1 MDDRANRRTGLP
13 VGVSRRGT
21 CFSGEQNHEAQNIH
35 YPTRIGGS
43 TRVTALKPNH
53 IDDKQP
59 GESSKISGRP
69 SSNKSLLPKMPKS
82 VSAVSKVGASSS
94 SNLKKTRKVQP
105 NSAAPGQSS
114 SIRNLSAG
122 LGQIGQVSAAFH
134 KGEPSNS
141 SRLGLSEISNL
152 TSSEGSTSD
161 LDFHQETPTSSMS
174 RSLFRGGSSVERRD
188 KRVVSS
194 RFLNRQG
201 SWNDMELLN
210 VNSSLSDLM
219 YGEHEHNW
227 TGIEE
232 NGTRNIGAGTPLRS
246 GLMNDATNRSIFE
259 NDHDSVSDDSF
270 VSAPSMAEDLFDVD
284 VASSSDSLLQSSPQ
298 LGQRAQDHGNFRRP
312 MLGHADKSHMNL
324 GEVVN
329 MSTSSLSKRKA
340 SITRNGSQIPSK
352 SSSHEIPC
360 TGSGS
365 ASKDRY
371 SRRPSA
377 GTSRRNLGNFG
388 CKSASDALPF
398 NVSSSSDQVLE
409 QPGSRR
415 LDVGRKIIDGHDSAR
430 SRRLAKAPVANS
442 TGGSVSQRTF
452 RAGAG
457 IGPRHM
463 TSKSNSTPQASRR
476 TAHAMQPDNC
486 CSLGILGGD
495 GVIELGIPTESSSN
509 GMPASDQSGL
519 LSNRMEVPSPSTF
532 RGRSVHAVSQRQNE
546 VSNVAASTSGERVAN
561 RFVGST
567 RRGTSNSAANARLFG
582 LAGSSSRLNNTCTD
596 TNSSS
601 HNLLS
606 EDNVGNNTLNIS
618 GLAPSRAPPVPQGAR
633 SGRSQINAISSTS
646 LSFSGSAPARAP
658 PSFPSSSPTSLA
670 SAVDTNYS
678 SFLDGLAYGRSG
690 SGSECPAGRPMVAHS
705 EVGGRR
711 SLRNLSIEN
720 DSQTRYTIEGLAEVL
735 LALERIEQDEEL
747 TYEQV
752 LMLEANLLF
761 SGINMHDQHSDMRLD
776 IDNMSYEEL
785 LALEE
790 RIGSVN
796 TGLTEEAVSKCL
808 TRFLYTSD
816 VAAATSTSQESEV
829 KCSVC
834 QEEYE
839 EREELGRLNCDH
851 SYHAACIKQWLL
863 QKNQC
868 PICKSPAML

>member
-1 MDDRANRRTGLP
+1 MDDRANRRNGLP

-43 TRVTALKPNH
+43 TRVTALKPKH

-82 VSAVSKVGASSS
+82 VSAVPKLGTSSS
-94 SNLKKTRKVQP
+94 SNLKKTRKGQP
-105 NSAAPGQSS
+105 NSAAPGQPSS
-114 SIRNLSAG
+114 LRNLSAG
-122 LGQIGQVSAAFH
+122 LGQIGQVSDAFH
-134 KGEPSNS
+134 KGEPSNT

-161 LDFHQETPTSSMS
+161 LEFLQEKPTSSMS

-232 NGTRNIGAGTPLRS
+232 NVTRNIGVGTPLRS
-246 GLMNDATNRSIFE
+246 GLMNDAANRSIFE
-259 NDHDSVSDDSF
+259 NDPESASDDSF
-270 VSAPSMAEDLFDVD
+270 VSAPSVAEDLFDVD
-284 VASSSDSLLQSSPQ
+284 VASSSDSLLQSSPK

-312 MLGHADKSHMNL
+312 MLGHADNSQMNL

-340 SITRNGSQIPSK
+340 YITRNGSQIPSK

-360 TGSGS
+360 TGSGP

-377 GTSRRNLGNFG
+377 GTSRRNLANFG

-398 NVSSSSDQVLE
+398 NVSSSSEQVLD

-415 LDVGRKIIDGHDSAR
+415 LDLGRKIIDGHDSAR
-430 SRRLAKAPVANS
+430 SRRLAKVPVANS

-452 RAGAG
+452 RAGPG

-463 TSKSNSTPQASRR
+463 TSKPNSTPQSRR
-476 TAHAMQPDNC
+476 TARAMQPGNC
-486 CSLGILGGD
+486 CSMGILGGD
-495 GVIELGIPTESSSN
+495 GVVELGIPTESSSN
-509 GMPASDQSGL
+509 DVPTSDQSGL
-519 LSNRMEVPSPSTF
+519 FCNRLEVPNPSSF
-532 RGRSVHAVSQRQNE
+532 QGRSVHAVSQRQNE
-546 VSNVAASTSGERVAN
+546 VSNVAASTSVERVGN
-561 RFVGST
+561 RFIGST
-567 RRGTSNSAANARLFG
+567 RRGTSNSAASARLFG
-582 LAGSSSRLNNTCTD
+582 LAGSSSRLNNNCTD

-601 HNLLS
+601 HSLLS

-618 GLAPSRAPPVPQGAR
+618 GPAPSRAAPVPQGAR

-658 PSFPSSSPTSLA
+658 PSLPSSSPTSLA

-678 SFLDGLAYGRSG
+678 SFLDGLVYRRSG
-690 SGSECPAGRPMVAHS
+690 SGNECPAGRPMVAHS

-735 LALERIEQDEEL
+735 LALERIEQEEEL

-816 VAAATSTSQESEV
+816 VAASNSNSQESEV

-868 PICKSPAML
+868 PICKAPAVS

>member
-1 MDDRANRRTGLP
+1 MDGRANRRNALP
-13 VGVSRRGT
+13 IGVSRRGT
-21 CFSGEQNHEAQNIH
+21 CFSGEQNHEAQSTH

-43 TRVTALKPNH
+43 TRVTAVKANR
-53 IDDKQP
+53 IEDKEL
-59 GESSKISGRP
+59 GESSKIGGRL
-69 SSNKSLLPKMPKS
+69 SSSKSLLPKS
-82 VSAVSKVGASSS
+82 ASAVPKLGTSSS

-105 NSAAPGQSS
+105 NSAASGQSS
-114 SIRNLSAG
+114 STRNLSAG
-122 LGQIGQVSAAFH
+122 LGQKGQVRAAFH

-161 LDFHQETPTSSMS
+161 LDFLQETPTSSMS
-174 RSLFRGGSSVERRD
+174 RSLFRSGSTVERRD
-188 KRVVSS
+188 NRVVSS

-201 SWNDMELLN
+201 SWNDLELLN

-232 NGTRNIGAGTPLRS
+232 NGTRNIGAGPSLRS
-246 GLMNDATNRSIFE
+246 GLMNDAAGLSIFE
-259 NDHDSVSDDSF
+259 NDHESVSDDSF
-270 VSAPSMAEDLFDVD
+270 VSAPSVAEDLFDVD
-284 VASSSDSLLQSSPQ
+284 VASSSDSLLQSSP
-298 LGQRAQDHGNFRRP
+298 LLSQRAQDHGNFRRP
-312 MLGHADKSHMNL
+312 MLGHADNPHVSL

-340 SITRNGSQIPSK
+340 AITRAGSQIPSK
-352 SSSHEIPC
+352 TLSQEIPS

-371 SRRPSA
+371 SRRPTS

-388 CKSASDALPF
+388 CTSASDALPF
-398 NVSSSSDQVLE
+398 NVSSSSDQIVE
-409 QPGSRR
+409 QPGNRR
-415 LDVGRKIIDGHDSAR
+415 LDLGRKIIDGHDSAR
-430 SRRLAKAPVANS
+430 SRRLTKVPLVTN
-442 TGGSVSQRTF
+442 TGGPVPQRTI

-463 TSKSNSTPQASRR
+463 TSKTNSTSQASRR
-476 TAHAMQPDNC
+476 TVRAMQPGTY

-495 GVIELGIPTESSSN
+495 SVVELAIPTESSSN
-509 GMPASDQSGL
+509 SMPASDQSGL
-519 LSNRMEVPSPSTF
+519 LCNGLEVPSPSSF
-532 RGRSVHAVSQRQNE
+532 RGRSAHAVSQRQNE
-546 VSNVAASTSGERVAN
+546 VLNVAACTSGERVAS
-561 RFVGST
+561 RFAGSN
-567 RRGTSNSAANARLFG
+567 RRGTSSSAASARLFG

-606 EDNVGNNTLNIS
+606 EDNVGNNTLIIS
-618 GLAPSRAPPVPQGAR
+618 TPAPSRAPPVPPGAR
-633 SGRSQINAISSTS
+633 SGRSQANASLSTS

-658 PSFPSSSPTSLA
+658 PTLPSSSPTSLA
-670 SAVDTNYS
+670 SSVDTSYS
-678 SFLDGLAYGRSG
+678 SFLDGLVYGRSG
-690 SGSECPAGRPMVAHS
+690 SGNECPAGRPMVANS

-711 SLRNLSIEN
+711 SLRNLPIEN
-720 DSQTRYTIEGLAEVL
+720 GSQTRYTIEGLAEVL
-735 LALERIEQDEEL
+735 LALERIEHDEEL

-761 SGINMHDQHSDMRLD
+761 GGINLPDQHSDMRLD

-796 TGLTEEAVSKCL
+796 TGLTEDAVSKCL

-839 EREELGRLNCDH
+839 ERDELGRLNCDH

-868 PICKSPAML
+868 PICKAPAAS